1 MLLTTNTLV
10 IILIV
15 LMIAVTVDAVMLR
28 LKLRKVMRCKT
39 VDIADSIVSL
49 DKDVKSLENFQ
60 GEAEK
65 YFVGVEK
72 RLRRSVQG
80 IHTVRFNAF
89 KGTGEGGNQSFA
101 AALVDENG
109 DGFIVSSMYSRDR
122 VSVFS
127 KPIARFNSEYELSGE
142 EREALS
148 RARERISN

>member
-10 IILIV
+10 IALLV
-15 LMIAVTVDAVMLR
+15 LMLAVTVDAFLLR
-28 LKLRKVMRCKT
+28 MKLRKIMRGKS
-39 VDIADSIVSL
+39 VNIADSIISL
-49 DKDVKSLENFQ
+49 DKDVKSLESFQ
-60 GEAEK
+60 AEAEK

-80 IHTVRFNAF
+80 LHTVRFNAF
-89 KGTGEGGNQSFA
+89 KGVGEGGNQSFA
-101 AALVDENG
+101 TALVDENG

-127 KPIARFNSEYELSGE
+127 KPIAGFNSEYELSAE
-142 EREALS
+142 EREALA

>member
-10 IILIV
+10 ITLIV
-15 LMIAVTVDAVMLR
+15 LMLAVTVDALMLR

-39 VDIADSIVSL
+39 VDIADSIISL

-60 GEAEK
+60 KEAEN

-80 IHTVRFNAF
+80 LHTVRFNAF
-89 KGTGEGGNQSFA
+89 RGTGEGGNQSFA
-101 AALVDENG
+101 TALIDENG

-127 KPIARFNSEYELSGE
+127 KPVARFNSEYELSGE

-148 RARERISN
+148 RAKDRISN